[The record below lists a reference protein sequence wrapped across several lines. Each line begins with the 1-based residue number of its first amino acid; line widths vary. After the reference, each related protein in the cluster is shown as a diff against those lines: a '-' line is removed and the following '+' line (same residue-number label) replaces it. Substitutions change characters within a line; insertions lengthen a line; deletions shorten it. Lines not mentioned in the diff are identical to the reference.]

1 LVPLE
6 KELEVGCLCRRL
18 HRHHHLHH
26 LHHLHRHFV
35 PHRRLL
41 LLLRHHHRH
50 HRHLYVVEVAMEGFL
65 KSYCRVVR
73 PAEGK
78 AMYFEEDLACY
89 LWEGLVEGLREGL
102 TLVIEGFC
110 CPLFLGVG
118 ADL

>member
-1 LVPLE
+1 
-6 KELEVGCLCRRL
+6 
-18 HRHHHLHH
+18 
-26 LHHLHRHFV
+26 
-35 PHRRLL
+35 
-41 LLLRHHHRH
+41 
-50 HRHLYVVEVAMEGFL
+50 MEGFL

-89 LWEGLVEGLREGL
+89 LWEGLVEGLVEGL
-102 TLVIEGFC
+102 TLVIEGFR